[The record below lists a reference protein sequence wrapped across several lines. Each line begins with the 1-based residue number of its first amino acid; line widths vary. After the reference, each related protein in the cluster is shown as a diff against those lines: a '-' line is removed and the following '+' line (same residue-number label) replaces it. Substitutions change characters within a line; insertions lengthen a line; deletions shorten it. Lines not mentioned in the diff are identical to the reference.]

1 MVSKGAMRMPGRTYV
16 QPQWV
21 WDCINEVRL
30 LRPDLYA
37 PGATLPPHLS
47 PFVKPSKG
55 GYDPTAPLAEQ
66 EREGEAEDDEDL
78 AGLDNDDDKDDE
90 TTPQI
95 AMGKAPA
102 DDEAILSSG
111 EEAEKDLHGMA
122 IATGDDSPVEDDDD
136 DESDVFAGFE
146 SEAHDCDT
154 GLTPELLHQQGLEA
168 EATGGV
174 SLNGSSAT
182 KKGILKNTGGA
193 DGADADAEAK
203 RQRTKARQRK
213 QREEDEELERRKMML
228 GRKKRKLV
236 EKMMYGNKMRDAEA
250 EQLRRKRRKME
261 RGKS

>member
-1 MVSKGAMRMPGRTYV
+1 MPGRTYV

-78 AGLDNDDDKDDE
+78 AGLDDDDDKE
-90 TTPQI
+90 HESTPQI

-111 EEAEKDLHGMA
+111 EEAEKDPHGMA
-122 IATGDDSPVEDDDD
+122 VATGDDSPGEEDDSD
-136 DESDVFAGFE
+136 SDVFAGFE
-146 SEAHDCDT
+146 SEANDSDT
-154 GLTPELLHQQGLEA
+154 GLTPELLHQRELEA
-168 EATGGV
+168 EATGGGV
-174 SLNGSSAT
+174 PLNGSSAAK
-182 KKGILKNTGGA
+182 KKGILKNSGKV
-193 DGADADAEAK
+193 DLDAEAK
-203 RQRTKARQRK
+203 KQRTRARQRQ
-213 QREEDEELERRKMML
+213 QRDEDEELERRKMML

-236 EKMMYGNKMRDAEA
+236 EKMMYGNKIRDAEA
-250 EQLRRKRRKME
+250 EQLRRKRRKVE
-261 RGKS
+261 RGRS